1 MKLTAPKQITWWIA
15 LIIAILG
22 LFGQFGIVAA
32 LNPYALWLF
41 LIAYALLAVATLIKG
56 L

>member
-22 LFGQFGIVAA
+22 LLGHFGIVSAVA
-32 LNPYALWLF
+32 SYAFWLV
-41 LIAYALLAVATLIKG
+41 LIAYAVLAVATLTKG
-56 L
+56 I

>member
-22 LFGQFGIVAA
+22 LLGHFGIVATLA
-32 LNPYALWLF
+32 GYAFWLV
-41 LIAYALLAVATLIKG
+41 LIAYAVLAVATLVKG